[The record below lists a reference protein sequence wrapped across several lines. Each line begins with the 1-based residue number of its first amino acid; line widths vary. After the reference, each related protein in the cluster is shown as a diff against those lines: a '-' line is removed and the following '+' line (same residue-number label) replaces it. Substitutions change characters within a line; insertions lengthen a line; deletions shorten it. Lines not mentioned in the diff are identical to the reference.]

1 MVKGDVNMN
10 PFEKINSDVIVL
22 HDEVGKPVPI
32 VKDILGQRKRRQTEN
47 IKGVY
52 KGLTKGELATDKGD
66 VIMNFIDTLG
76 KLMTKTWR
84 KIQPWYEGG
93 RKNEC
98 EKIQRQAIECITEKS
113 CLKSDHIRLNTQTYK
128 LTKKTRPLNDKDG
141 FDWTEDFDGE
151 QHISSKRLLYNFKMV
166 CDNGGAQTR
175 SLREVYHFITT
186 QLEYIKKNSIWA
198 IGHASTKWRHSV

>member
-1 MVKGDVNMN
+1 MN

-84 KIQPWYEGG
+84 KIQPWYE
-93 RKNEC
+93 EH
-98 EKIQRQAIECITEKS
+98 S
-113 CLKSDHIRLNTQTYK
+113 L
-128 LTKKTRPLNDKDG
+128 G
-141 FDWTEDFDGE
+141 FSYLSNL
-151 QHISSKRLLYNFKMV
+151 H
-166 CDNGGAQTR
+166 
-175 SLREVYHFITT
+175 RE
-186 QLEYIKKNSIWA
+186 
-198 IGHASTKWRHSV
+198 